1 MLYMKICKKNLAKDK
16 HLFRNSKDNIL
27 KTNKQNKKLTRL
39 KFNKFTYYIL
49 FIIIIIFA
57 TIVAVN
63 YFSFRNK
70 QKIEII
76 DPNVNTMK
84 IIYPST
90 DYKKLNKKIKKFIN
104 GEINDFEKI
113 TLNSNKTTYYLII
126 NYKGF
131 YKSSFISYIFFTESY
146 TKGAHP
152 IHLIYTICYDKE
164 NDKFITIE
172 DLININPNI
181 LQEMSKYTYDTFSN
195 TNLYKRQDLKS
206 WLKEGTLP
214 VKKNFQNFLFSKDGL
229 IIYFPRYQIGPY
241 YYGDKNI
248 LIPYNKLHLNI

>member
-1 MLYMKICKKNLAKDK
+1 MKRCKKNLAKDK

-63 YFSFRNK
+63 YFLSRNK

-104 GEINDFEKI
+104 G
-113 TLNSNKTTYYLII
+113 
-126 NYKGF
+126 
-131 YKSSFISYIFFTESY
+131 
-146 TKGAHP
+146 
-152 IHLIYTICYDKE
+152 
-164 NDKFITIE
+164 
-172 DLININPNI
+172 
-181 LQEMSKYTYDTFSN
+181 
-195 TNLYKRQDLKS
+195 
-206 WLKEGTLP
+206 
-214 VKKNFQNFLFSKDGL
+214 
-229 IIYFPRYQIGPY
+229 
-241 YYGDKNI
+241 
-248 LIPYNKLHLNI
+248 